1 MHVDLSYLERLFK
14 GDRSRM
20 ELWVR
25 VYLEDAPGQFR
36 ALLECV
42 QRDDTRGLEATAHE
56 LRPLAHYLGATQLL
70 ELLERVG
77 KEARASGAAACTATV
92 DELMGSGFAIEA
104 ELRSH
109 FAIT

>member
-1 MHVDLSYLERLFK
+1 M
-14 GDRSRM
+14 
-20 ELWVR
+20 R
-25 VYLEDAPGQFR
+25 VYLEDAPGQSVRCWNAFS
-36 ALLECV
+36 
-42 QRDDTRGLEATAHE
+42 DDTRGLEATVHE
-56 LRPLAHYLGATQLL
+56 LRPSRTTGATQLL